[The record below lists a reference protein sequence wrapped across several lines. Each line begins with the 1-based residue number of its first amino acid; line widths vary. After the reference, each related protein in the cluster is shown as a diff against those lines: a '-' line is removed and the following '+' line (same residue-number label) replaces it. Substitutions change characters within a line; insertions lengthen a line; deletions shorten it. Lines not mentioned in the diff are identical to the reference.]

1 MNTRL
6 SIERAG
12 FTLTPRRSH
21 VARIAREE
29 LRWLLRHG
37 LSRTAAVLMLIL
49 MLAATVAAL
58 DQRARADAA
67 RERAQASSDQA
78 FLDQPDR
85 HPHRVV
91 HYGQFALRPLGPL
104 AFFDFGVDAY
114 AGHLIYLEGHRQ
126 NSANFGDARQSSLL
140 LRFGQLSPA
149 FVLQLLL
156 PLLIVLLAHAAIARE
171 RAGSSLRL
179 LRVQGVPLPQIVAGK
194 LLAQA
199 AVAVALSAPALVAVL
214 AIASVHG
221 QLLPAVLLCALYL
234 LYALLWVL
242 LALLISL
249 LAPRPREALLAGL
262 SLWAVLCVALPRIA
276 ADQLQRSQPLPTRVA
291 TDIGVQKALA
301 AIGDSHNPN
310 DPYFSAFRQQ
320 VLERYGV
327 QRIEDLPVNY
337 GGLVMLEGER
347 LTSELFQQQMQAL
360 QAIEQSQAD
369 ALAALGWL
377 SPLLALRPASM
388 QLSGTDADTHRAFLA
403 QAEQHRFAFVQ
414 ALNTLHAEE
423 IEQVDDRAQKLS
435 REVWSTLPRFEFK
448 APAPRFDAGLVRAAS
463 LLLLW
468 VLLLGMA
475 LASLAARAERAA

>member
-1 MNTRL
+1 VSPVAAITG
-6 SIERAG
+6 AG
-12 FTLTPRRSH
+12 GMLRPRRSH
-21 VARIAREE
+21 AVRIAREE

-37 LSRTAAVLMLIL
+37 LSRTATVLMLIL

-58 DQRARADAA
+58 DQRARADSA
-67 RERAQASSDQA
+67 RERAQATSDQA

-114 AGHLIYLEGHRQ
+114 TGHLIYLEGHRQ

-171 RAGSSLRL
+171 RADGSLRL
-179 LRVQGVPLPQIVAGK
+179 LRVQGVPLMQIVAGK

-199 AVAVALSAPALVAVL
+199 GVAIALSAPALIAVL
-214 AIASVHG
+214 AVASAHDR
-221 QLLPAVLLCALYL
+221 LLPAVLLCTLYL
-234 LYALLWVL
+234 LHALLWVL

-249 LAPRPREALLAGL
+249 FAPRPREALLAGL
-262 SLWAVLCVALPRIA
+262 SLWVVLCVALPRIA

-301 AIGDSHNPN
+301 AIGDSHNPH

-360 QAIEQSQAD
+360 QAIEASQAE
-369 ALAALGWL
+369 ALATLGWL

-388 QLSGTDADTHRAFLA
+388 QLSGTDAGTHRAFLA
-403 QAEQHRFAFVQ
+403 QAERHRFAFVQ

-435 REVWSTLPRFEFK
+435 RDTWATLPRFEFVP
-448 APAPRFDAGLVRAAS
+448 PALSPSAELLRA
-463 LLLLW
+463 LGVLLLW
-468 VLLLGMA
+468 VVLLAIA
-475 LASLAARAERAA
+475 LPLSAARAEARP

>member
-1 MNTRL
+1 MSPVAAITGTGGMLR
-6 SIERAG
+6 
-12 FTLTPRRSH
+12 PRRRD
-21 VARIAREE
+21 VLRIAREE

-58 DQRARADAA
+58 DQRTRADSARA
-67 RERAQASSDQA
+67 RAQASSDQA

-114 AGHLIYLEGHRQ
+114 TGHLIYLEGHRQ

-171 RAGSSLRL
+171 RASGSLRL
-179 LRVQGVPLPQIVAGK
+179 LRVQGVPVAQIVAGK

-199 AVAVALSAPALVAVL
+199 SVAMALSAPALIAVL
-214 AIASVHG
+214 TVAGAHG
-221 QLLPAVLLCALYL
+221 RLLPAALLSALYL
-234 LYALLWVL
+234 LHSLLWVL

-249 LAPRPREALLAGL
+249 FAPRPREALLAAL
-262 SLWAVLCVALPRIA
+262 SLWVVLCVALPRIA
-276 ADQLQRSQPLPTRVA
+276 ADHLQRNQPLPTRVA

-310 DPYFSAFRQQ
+310 DSYFSAFRQQ

-360 QAIEQSQAD
+360 QAIEASQTE
-369 ALAALGWL
+369 ALSALGWL

-388 QLSGTDADTHRAFLA
+388 QLSGTDAGTHHAFLA
-403 QAEQHRFAFVQ
+403 QAEEHRFAFVQ

-423 IEQVDDRAQKLS
+423 IAQVDDRAQKLS
-435 REVWSTLPRFEFK
+435 RDTWATLPRFEFVP
-448 APAPRFDAGLVRAAS
+448 PALSPSVELLRA
-463 LLLLW
+463 LGVLLLW
-468 VLLLGMA
+468 VLLLAIA
-475 LASLAARAERAA
+475 LPLSAVRAEARP

>member
-1 MNTRL
+1 VNTRL

>member
-1 MNTRL
+1 VSAASATA
-6 SIERAG
+6 SAG
-12 FTLTPRRSH
+12 WTLRPRRNH
-21 VARIAREE
+21 VLRIAQEE

-37 LSRTAAVLMLIL
+37 LSRAAAVLMLIL

-58 DQRARADAA
+58 DQRTRADSARA
-67 RERAQASSDQA
+67 RAQASSDQA

-114 AGHLIYLEGHRQ
+114 TGHLIYLEGHRQ

-171 RAGSSLRL
+171 RADGSLRL

-194 LLAQA
+194 LLAHA
-199 AVAVALSAPALVAVL
+199 GVAIALSAPALIAVL
-214 AIASVHG
+214 AVASAHG
-221 QLLPAVLLCALYL
+221 RLLPAVLLCALYL
-234 LYALLWVL
+234 LHALLWVL

-249 LAPRPREALLAGL
+249 RAPRPREALLAGV
-262 SLWAVLCVALPRIA
+262 SLWVVLCVALPRIA
-276 ADQLQRSQPLPTRVA
+276 ADQLQRNQQLPTRVA

-310 DPYFSAFRQQ
+310 DPHFSAFRQQ

-360 QAIEQSQAD
+360 QSIEQSQSE

-388 QLSGTDADTHRAFLA
+388 QLSGTDARTHRAFLA
-403 QAEQHRFAFVQ
+403 QAERHRFAFVQ

-423 IEQVDDRAQKLS
+423 IQQLDDRAQKLS
-435 REVWSTLPRFEFK
+435 RDTWASLPRFDFV
-448 APAPRFDAGLVRAAS
+448 PPTPSLDAELLRAGGV
-463 LLLLW
+463 LLLW
-468 VLLLGMA
+468 VLLLAVA
-475 LASLAARAERAA
+475 LALSAARAETKA

>member
-1 MNTRL
+1 MNATR
-6 SIERAG
+6 SIAG
-12 FTLTPRRSH
+12 MGWTLTPRRRH
-21 VARIAREE
+21 VVRIAREE

-37 LSRTAAVLMLIL
+37 LSRAAAVLMLIL

-114 AGHLIYLEGHRQ
+114 TGHLIYLEGHRQ

-171 RAGSSLRL
+171 RAGGSLRL
-179 LRVQGVPLPQIVAGK
+179 LRVQGVPLAQIVAGK

-199 AVAVALSAPALVAVL
+199 GVAAALSAPALIAVL
-214 AIASVHG
+214 AVASAHG
-221 QLLPAVLLCALYL
+221 RLLPAVLLCALYL

-262 SLWAVLCVALPRIA
+262 SLWVVLCVALPRIA
-276 ADQLQRSQPLPTRVA
+276 ADQLQRNQPLPTRVA

-347 LTSELFQQQMQAL
+347 LTSELFQRQMQAL
-360 QAIEQSQAD
+360 QTIEASQAD

-388 QLSGTDADTHRAFLA
+388 QLSGTDAGTHRAFLA

-435 REVWSTLPRFEFK
+435 RDTWATLPRFEFVP
-448 APAPRFDAGLVRAAS
+448 PAPTPDAQVLRAAAV
-463 LLLLW
+463 LLLW
-468 VLLLGMA
+468 MLLLGIA
-475 LASLAARAERAA
+475 LHRLAARAEHAA

>member
-1 MNTRL
+1 MSPVAAITG
-6 SIERAG
+6 AG
-12 FTLTPRRSH
+12 GAPRPRRSH
-21 VARIAREE
+21 AVRIAREE

-37 LSRTAAVLMLIL
+37 LSRTATVLMLIL

-114 AGHLIYLEGHRQ
+114 TGHLIYLEGHRQ

-171 RAGSSLRL
+171 RADGSLRL
-179 LRVQGVPLPQIVAGK
+179 LRVQGVPLTQIVAGK

-199 AVAVALSAPALVAVL
+199 SVAIALGAPALIAVL
-214 AIASVHG
+214 AVASAHDR
-221 QLLPAVLLCALYL
+221 LLPAVLLCTLYL
-234 LYALLWVL
+234 LHALLWVL

-249 LAPRPREALLAGL
+249 FAPRPREALLAGL
-262 SLWAVLCVALPRIA
+262 SLWVVLCVALPRIA
-276 ADQLQRSQPLPTRVA
+276 ADQLQRNQPLPTRVA

-301 AIGDSHNPN
+301 AIGDSHDPD
-310 DPYFSAFRQQ
+310 DPYFSAFREQ
-320 VLERYGV
+320 VLQRYGV

-347 LTSELFQQQMQAL
+347 LTSELFQQQMRAL
-360 QAIEQSQAD
+360 QAIEQSQSES
-369 ALAALGWL
+369 LAALGWL

-388 QLSGTDADTHRAFLA
+388 QLSGTDAGTHRAFLA
-403 QAEQHRFAFVQ
+403 QAERHRFAFVQ

-423 IEQVDDRAQKLS
+423 IQQADDRAQKLS
-435 REVWSTLPRFEFK
+435 RDTWATLPRFEFVPL
-448 APAPRFDAGLVRAAS
+448 APSLDANLLRA
-463 LLLLW
+463 LGVLLLW
-468 VLLLGMA
+468 VVLLAIA
-475 LASLAARAERAA
+475 LPLSAARAEARP

>member
-114 AGHLIYLEGHRQ
+114 TGHLIYLEGHRQ

-156 PLLIVLLAHAAIARE
+156 PLLIVLLAHAAFARE
-171 RAGSSLRL
+171 RAGGSLRL

-214 AIASVHG
+214 AIASAHG

-360 QAIEQSQAD
+360 EAIEQSQAD

-423 IEQVDDRAQKLS
+423 IEQVDDRAQKLP

-448 APAPRFDAGLVRAAS
+448 APAPRFDAELVRAAS
-463 LLLLW
+463 VLLLW

>member
-1 MNTRL
+1 
-6 SIERAG
+6 
-12 FTLTPRRSH
+12 
-21 VARIAREE
+21 
-29 LRWLLRHG
+29 
-37 LSRTAAVLMLIL
+37 
-49 MLAATVAAL
+49 
-58 DQRARADAA
+58 
-67 RERAQASSDQA
+67 
-78 FLDQPDR
+78 
-85 HPHRVV
+85 
-91 HYGQFALRPLGPL
+91 
-104 AFFDFGVDAY
+104 
-114 AGHLIYLEGHRQ
+114 
-126 NSANFGDARQSSLL
+126 
-140 LRFGQLSPA
+140 
-149 FVLQLLL
+149 
-156 PLLIVLLAHAAIARE
+156 
-171 RAGSSLRL
+171 
-179 LRVQGVPLPQIVAGK
+179 
-194 LLAQA
+194 
-199 AVAVALSAPALVAVL
+199 AVALSAPALVAVL

-463 LLLLW
+463 VLLLW

>member
-1 MNTRL
+1 
-6 SIERAG
+6 
-12 FTLTPRRSH
+12 
-21 VARIAREE
+21 VRIAREE

-37 LSRTAAVLMLIL
+37 LSRTATVLMLIL

-114 AGHLIYLEGHRQ
+114 TGHLIYLEGHRQ

-171 RAGSSLRL
+171 RANGSLRL
-179 LRVQGVPLPQIVAGK
+179 LRVQGVPLTQIVAGK

-199 AVAVALSAPALVAVL
+199 GVAMALSAPALIAVL
-214 AIASVHG
+214 AVASAHDR
-221 QLLPAVLLCALYL
+221 LLPAVLLCTLYL
-234 LYALLWVL
+234 LHALLWVL

-249 LAPRPREALLAGL
+249 FAPRPREALLAGL
-262 SLWAVLCVALPRIA
+262 SLWVVLCVALPRIA
-276 ADQLQRSQPLPTRVA
+276 ADQLQRNQPLPTRVA

-301 AIGDSHNPN
+301 AIGDSHDPD
-310 DPYFSAFRQQ
+310 DPYFSAFREQ
-320 VLERYGV
+320 VLQRYGV

-360 QAIEQSQAD
+360 QAIEQSQSAS
-369 ALAALGWL
+369 LAALGWL

-388 QLSGTDADTHRAFLA
+388 QLSGTDAGTHRAFLA
-403 QAEQHRFAFVQ
+403 QAERHRFAFVQ

-423 IEQVDDRAQKLS
+423 IQQADDRAQKLS
-435 REVWSTLPRFEFK
+435 RDTWATLPRFEFVP
-448 APAPRFDAGLVRAAS
+448 PALSLDANLLRA
-463 LLLLW
+463 LGVLLLW
-468 VLLLGMA
+468 IVLLAIA
-475 LASLAARAERAA
+475 LPLSAARAEARP